1 MQLPVITPYK
11 YSPPCGS
18 LMVSLEMLRRLG
30 LFLFFTATY
39 AVHPPLCSPTKDEGR
54 ILLDSEDR
62 DGLTHLLWPFESQEG
77 RENSTLTDSKSMG
90 WGIKK
95 AKSK

>member
-1 MQLPVITPYK
+1 
-11 YSPPCGS
+11 
-18 LMVSLEMLRRLG
+18 MVSLEMLCGLG

-39 AVHPPLCSPTKDEGR
+39 AVHPPLCSPTKDNEGR

-62 DGLTHLLWPFESQEG
+62 DGLTHLLWPFESQED